1 MGTMI
6 EIQIKKE
13 LSASSGTIDLSVD
26 LKIEKG
32 QFIAIHGPSG
42 AGKTSILRMLSGL
55 MHPDSGSI
63 QVNNNTWLDTSKK
76 INIAPQNRS
85 IGMVFQEYALFPNMT
100 VKQNLEYALEKG
112 QDKNSVTELID
123 LTELGDLQ
131 NKKPATLSGGQ
142 KQRVALARAL
152 VRQPSILL
160 LDEPLSAL
168 DREMR
173 SKLQDYILQ
182 MHQKYQLTTI
192 LISHDA
198 GEVIKMADKVFVL
211 ESGKITRTGSPE
223 EIFTSRQLSGKFQF
237 TGEVLSIEKA
247 DIIYIVHLLIGNQTV
262 QVIAQEKEVREL
274 QKGDLVLVAS
284 KAFNPVLKKL

>member
-1 MGTMI
+1 MI

-112 QDKNSVTELID
+112 QDKNCVQELID

-131 NKKPATLSGGQ
+131 NRKPATLSGGQ

-182 MHQKYQLTTI
+182 VHQKYQLTTI

-237 TGEVLSIEKA
+237 TGEVLAIEKA

>member
-1 MGTMI
+1 MI

-55 MHPDSGSI
+55 MRPDSGFI
-63 QVNNNTWLDTSKK
+63 QVNNNTWLDTSQK

-112 QDKNSVTELID
+112 QDKNCVQELID

-131 NKKPATLSGGQ
+131 NRKPATLSGGQ

-182 MHQKYQLTTI
+182 VHQKYQLTTI

-237 TGEVLSIEKA
+237 TGEVLAIEKA

>member
-55 MHPDSGSI
+55 MRPDSGFI
-63 QVNNNTWLDTSKK
+63 QVNNNTWLDTSQK

-112 QDKNSVTELID
+112 QDKNCVQELID

-131 NKKPATLSGGQ
+131 NRKPATLSGGQ

-182 MHQKYQLTTI
+182 VHQKYQLTTI

-237 TGEVLSIEKA
+237 TGEVLAIEKA